1 MIVAEAIDYFRG
13 KEIKIGSGVGFV
25 YCGTCYDFMPRIMDY
40 LSKREL
46 NDLKAKH
53 KKAVMMLDTLDDRY
67 SLKIERCVESFAGE
81 GKSQSKIDKKIKD
94 IEKQKQREKTQ
105 LTLSKKN
112 YLNKIINFSYFNLR
126 EVTEIYKSIDRNVN
140 IIIFEGKE
148 IGQYWDAEEFKRDEK
163 MRRIIDGFRKSY

>member
-46 NDLKAKH
+46 NDLKEKH

-67 SLKIERCVESFAGE
+67 NLKIERCVESFTGE

-94 IEKQKQREKTQ
+94 IEKQKKREKTQ
-105 LTLSKKN
+105 LTLSKRN
-112 YLNKIINFSYFNLR
+112 YLNKISNFSYFNLR

-148 IGQYWDAEEFKRDEK
+148 IGQYWDAEEFNRDEK